1 MASASLNKMTV
12 PLGADTAGGGA
23 QGLLMPKLRYRF
35 RVFFDNFGVSKPT
48 TELTKQVMSFSRP
61 NLTFEEIT
69 LPIYNSTLKLAGK
82 HTWADCTTEIR
93 DDASGQVS
101 RLVGEQM
108 QKQMD
113 FLEMA
118 SAASGIDYKF
128 TTRVEILDGGNGAVA
143 PVVLETWELY
153 GCYLKG
159 ADYGA
164 LNYGESAP
172 VTVSLTIAYD
182 NANQVTTTGAA
193 VGIGQALGNE
203 VSRNPGGATTG
214 AGQAA

>member
-12 PLGADTAGGGA
+12 PVGADTAGGGA
-23 QGLLMPKLRYRF
+23 QGLLMPKLKYRF
-35 RVFFDNFGVSKPT
+35 RVFFENFGVSKPT
-48 TELTKQVMSFSRP
+48 TEMTKQVMSFTRP
-61 NLTFEEIT
+61 NLTFEEIS

-82 HTWADCTTEIR
+82 HSWADCTCELR

-108 QKQMD
+108 QKQVD

-118 SAASGIDYKF
+118 SASSGIDYKF
-128 TTRVEILDGGNGAVA
+128 TTRVEVLDGGNGAVA

-159 ADYGA
+159 ADYGN
-164 LNYGESAP
+164 LNYGESSP
-172 VTVSLTIAYD
+172 VTVNLSIAYD
-182 NANQVTTTGAA
+182 NANQVAGEVAQGG
-193 VGIGQALGNE
+193 VGIGTVLGQTI
-203 VSRNPGGATTG
+203 GGAVTG
-214 AGQAA
+214 AGA